1 MANCIVLSKPLKHFG
16 HLEEIAWSFTRL
28 NYVTW
33 FVYIVFFSLKFT
45 KKNLLQ
51 GQCGM
56 FCMRNEANKFGNLVE
71 LFSKLK
77 VQVSQKLN
85 KGGFP

>member
-1 MANCIVLSKPLKHFG
+1 
-16 HLEEIAWSFTRL
+16 
-28 NYVTW
+28 
-33 FVYIVFFSLKFT
+33 
-45 KKNLLQ
+45 
-51 GQCGM
+51 M

-85 KGGFP
+85 KGGFPQKKFKVWNVNLDFALNAFQIFKLICLENPDIPPLVFTSSEKYDPF

>member
-1 MANCIVLSKPLKHFG
+1 MHG
-16 HLEEIAWSFTRL
+16 HSLDFTCHMVCL
-28 NYVTW
+28 HSL
-33 FVYIVFFSLKFT
+33 FFFAQIYK

-51 GQCGM
+51 GQCRM
-56 FCMRNEANKFGNLVE
+56 FCMRNEANKFSNLVE

-85 KGGFP
+85 KGGFPQKKSLGFKM

>member
-1 MANCIVLSKPLKHFG
+1 
-16 HLEEIAWSFTRL
+16 
-28 NYVTW
+28 
-33 FVYIVFFSLKFT
+33 
-45 KKNLLQ
+45 
-51 GQCGM
+51 M

-85 KGGFP
+85 KGGFPQKKFRV